1 MGLFQIIIRC
11 CFVSWS
17 SSSGSRRTWNPCHFE
32 DLFWCIS
39 MVYGSMILLIYYES
53 LNEKILQKPSEQKE
67 VAEPFSRFLHALYLY
82 FHI

>member
-1 MGLFQIIIRC
+1 
-11 CFVSWS
+11 
-17 SSSGSRRTWNPCHFE
+17 
-32 DLFWCIS
+32 

-82 FHI
+82 FHIWNMRVG